1 MKQLIFGFLLCGLLL
16 QNAAAGIRFS
26 GRIEF
31 TEYGLTIPALDGAQP
46 YPAKMPEV
54 KSRIEI
60 ASNGP
65 VRLDYYRPEE
75 LWWLRMLCGQW
86 VDREG
91 NLFTVA
97 ALSHLPPERN
107 LPLYTYRDF
116 MEVLLVD
123 QNRINPD
130 SRDEAVAAAE
140 VFGGFKGGE
149 RETLSVNRF
158 HLSDSFHLK
167 TDNLKQFVYLVR
179 PAQKNDAVRPDWF
192 LIMVEQAS
200 GGTEQAE
207 LVRRNIERQLIDFI
221 EKTGKRNPIDE
232 SDDGVRALAEKSIRF
247 YPQWRRTDG
256 DNFVL
261 ITDADAQISRA
272 LIAEIQREKPI
283 LDSVFRK
290 RIPPPGEFPQTDFI
304 RLIGN
309 SEQFVRFVGQ
319 ELSWAAGVYVP
330 GRRELVLK
338 TASSQEETLKVFR
351 HETFHQYLAG
361 VYGDLPFA
369 PWFNE
374 GHAVLFETAQIS
386 VRDIAYPA
394 NQAYENLVFENLE
407 RIKEYLPG
415 FLSASYQSFYSVNR
429 ELNYA
434 LAYTLVRYLQFA
446 AKEESRKPYGDAIE
460 KYTAS
465 LLETGDPVQAVRAAF
480 GGTDKFTEHFIAR
493 IQENRRRKQVVS
505 EVVPK

>member
-1 MKQLIFGFLLCGLLL
+1 MKRLTIAFLLCGLLFR
-16 QNAAAGIRFS
+16 NAAAGIRFS

-31 TEYGLTIPALDGAQP
+31 AEHGLTIPALDGAQP

-60 ASNGP
+60 AADGP
-65 VRLDYYRPEE
+65 VRLDYHRPEE

-86 VDREG
+86 ADREG

-97 ALSHLPPERN
+97 ALSHLPPEKN

-116 MEVLLVD
+116 MDVLLVD

-149 RETLSVNRF
+149 RETISVNRF

-167 TDNLKQFVYLVR
+167 TDNPKQFVYLVR
-179 PAQKNDAVRPDWF
+179 PAQKNDAARPDWF
-192 LIMVEQAS
+192 LIRVEQAGS
-200 GGTEQAE
+200 EPAE
-207 LVRRNIERQLIDFI
+207 FVRRNIERQLIDFI
-221 EKTGKRNPIDE
+221 EKTGKPNPVEE

-261 ITDADAQISRA
+261 ITDADEQIGRA
-272 LIAEIQREKPI
+272 LIAEIRRAKPI

-304 RLIGN
+304 RLIGS

-319 ELSWAAGVYVP
+319 DLSWAAGVYVP
-330 GRRELVLK
+330 SRRELVLK
-338 TASSQEETLKVFR
+338 TAVSQEETLKVFR

-386 VRDIAYPA
+386 ARDIAYPV
-394 NQAYENLVFENLE
+394 NQAYEDLVFDNLE

-434 LAYTLVRYLQFA
+434 LACTLVRYLQFA
-446 AKEESRKPYGDAIE
+446 AKDESRKPYGDAIE

-465 LLETGDPVQAVRAAF
+465 LLETGDPVQAIRAAF
-480 GGTDKFTEHFIAR
+480 GDTGKFTEHFIAR
-493 IQENRRRKQVVS
+493 IRENRRRKQSVS
-505 EVVPK
+505 EAVPQ